1 MEALGMIE
9 TRGLVA
15 AIESA
20 DVMLKAADVG
30 LAGKTLVGGGL
41 VTVCVCGEVAAV
53 KAAVDAGVAA
63 VEKLGATA
71 LISSHVIPR
80 PDNAVGILFPKGA
93 TDNSAKGGKSAM
105 QPAVEEIKVEAQ
117 GLEEAVPENPSP
129 EVSDIQ
135 VSSKAEA
142 DALARKSGTGL
153 KICLRNMSVPALRRL
168 IREYEDIG
176 IKGRAVSRAKKED
189 LLSLLERYY
198 SLS

>member
-1 MEALGMIE
+1 M
-9 TRGLVA
+9 
-15 AIESA
+15 
-20 DVMLKAADVG
+20 
-30 LAGKTLVGGGL
+30 
-41 VTVCVCGEVAAV
+41 
-53 KAAVDAGVAA
+53 
-63 VEKLGATA
+63 
-71 LISSHVIPR
+71 
-80 PDNAVGILFPKGA
+80 
-93 TDNSAKGGKSAM
+93 
-105 QPAVEEIKVEAQ
+105 
-117 GLEEAVPENPSP
+117 EEAVPENPSP

-142 DALARKSGTGL
+142 DALARKSGAGL